1 MSEQQLS
8 KLFERWNGGDESA
21 FEEVFLAYEPY
32 LRMVVRRQLSDRLRS
47 KFDSVDVVQTVW
59 ADVLKGLKG
68 PGMRFKD
75 PGHLRAFLVR
85 LTRNR
90 FVDFCRQYRGPVE
103 HERPMSES
111 SAYLLTSQLD
121 QPSQVVQADET
132 WALVMSVCPPAH
144 HRLLELK
151 GQGRSPVEIAAM
163 TGLHAGS
170 VRRILAD
177 LAVRYEALEAGGG
190 SRAPRP

>member
-8 KLFERWNGGDESA
+8 RLCERWNGGDESA
-21 FEEVFLAYEPY
+21 LEEAFLVYEPY
-32 LRMVVRRQLSDRLRS
+32 LLMVVRRQLSDRLRS
-47 KFDSVDVVQTVW
+47 KFDSVDVIQTVW
-59 ADVLKGLKG
+59 AGVLKGLNG
-68 PGMRFKD
+68 PGIRFKD
-75 PGHLRAFLVR
+75 PEHLRAFLVR

-103 HERPMSES
+103 HERPMSAS

-121 QPSQVVQADET
+121 RPSQIVQANET

-144 HRLLELK
+144 RRLLELK

-177 LAVRYEALEAGGG
+177 LAVRFDALETGERSHA
-190 SRAPRP
+190 ARP